1 MGDAVSNFNPVYG
14 QGMSTA
20 AIEAKTLDTCLRE
33 QQSCAGNN
41 HTTSFAQ
48 RFQQAIA
55 KEIKTAWM
63 LSTGEDLRYPET
75 EGHRSPSTRLFNWYI
90 RRVIGL
96 TASHP
101 LMAAAFF
108 QVWHLLKPLRSLFE
122 PRIVWAVLS
131 RELVSRQQKP
141 GGPRPPDVAS

>member
-1 MGDAVSNFNPVYG
+1 M
-14 QGMSTA
+14 
-20 AIEAKTLDTCLRE
+20 EAKMLDTCLRE
-33 QQSCAGNN
+33 QQSCSGNI
-41 HTTSFAQ
+41 HAASFAQ

-75 EGHRSPSTRLFNWYI
+75 EGHRSVGTCLFSWYL

-96 TASHP
+96 TPSHP
-101 LMAAAFF
+101 FVATFF

-122 PRIVWAVLS
+122 PCIVWIVLS
-131 RELVSRQQKP
+131 RELLSPLHKSA
-141 GGPRPPDVAS
+141 GLRPPGRGEFANADASSG